1 MNETRRPMTT
11 STVPAHSFLT
21 RVREVFA
28 SLHPTEKRL
37 ADFVLDFPGELASYS
52 ASELARL
59 SGVSNATVTRFVRR
73 LGYTNFEA
81 ARRNVR
87 EEKQAG
93 SPLFLA
99 GRLAGASA
107 GPASSSAAGLVD
119 AHMAQGQENLRRTFS
134 RLQANEM
141 QAVARALLDAR
152 KVWVTGFRSSQSL
165 ATYLQWQIFQVK
177 EDIQVFPTPG
187 GTYGEYIGSMTAQD
201 VVVVFGLRRR
211 PARLRQIMNQLV
223 KTGAQV
229 LFITDENLA
238 RNTSV
243 TWHLQCACMAPGPL
257 DNHVAVIALCHL
269 LANSVIELCDHA
281 GRERLVAIEARHDA
295 LGEF

>member
-1 MNETRRPMTT
+1 MTA
-11 STVPAHSFLT
+11 SKLPAASFLA
-21 RVREVFA
+21 RVREAFA
-28 SLHPTEKRL
+28 SLHPTEKKL
-37 ADFVLDFPGELASYS
+37 AEFVLDFPGELASYS

-59 SGVSNATVTRFVRR
+59 SGVSNATVTRFIRR

-99 GRLAGASA
+99 GRAPDADDAS
-107 GPASSSAAGLVD
+107 LD
-119 AHMAQGQENLRRTFS
+119 AQVVQGQENLRRTFS
-134 RLQANEM
+134 RIRANDV
-141 QAVARALLDAR
+141 QTIARALLDAR

-177 EDIQVFPTPG
+177 EDIQVFPSPG
-187 GTYGEYIGSMTAQD
+187 GTFGESLGSMTAQD
-201 VVVVFGLRRR
+201 LVVVFGLRRR
-211 PARLRQIMNQLV
+211 PARLRTIMNQLV
-223 KTGAQV
+223 KTGAKV
-229 LFITDENLA
+229 LFISDENLA

-243 TWHLQCACMAPGPL
+243 TWHLHCACAAPGPL

-269 LANSVIELCDHA
+269 LANSVIELSDHA
-281 GRERLVAIEARHDA
+281 GRERLAAIEARHDA

>member
-1 MNETRRPMTT
+1 MTAPNPIA
-11 STVPAHSFLT
+11 VSFLA
-21 RVREVFA
+21 RVREAFA
-28 SLHPTEKRL
+28 KLHPTEKKL
-37 ADFVLDFPGELASYS
+37 AAFVLDFPGELASYS

-73 LGYTNFEA
+73 LGYSNFES

-99 GRLAGASA
+99 GRAPETADVSLEAQ
-107 GPASSSAAGLVD
+107 V
-119 AHMAQGQENLRRTFS
+119 AQGQENLRRTFS
-134 RLQANEM
+134 RILARDLHVM
-141 QAVARALLDAR
+141 ARALLDAR

-165 ATYLQWQIFQVK
+165 ATYLQWQMFQVK
-177 EDIQVFPTPG
+177 EDIQVFPSPG
-187 GTYGEYIGSMTAQD
+187 GTFGEYLGSMTPQD

-211 PARLRQIMNQLV
+211 PARLRTIMNQLV

-229 LFITDENLA
+229 LFISDENLA

-243 TWHLQCACMAPGPL
+243 TWHLQCACNAPGPL

-269 LANSVIELCDHA
+269 LVNNVIELSDHA
-281 GRERLVAIEARHDA
+281 GRERLAAIETRHDA

>member
-1 MNETRRPMTT
+1 MTAP
-11 STVPAHSFLT
+11 PAAAPSFLT
-21 RVREVFA
+21 RVREGFA

-37 ADFVLDFPGELASYS
+37 AEFVLDFPGELASYS

-73 LGYTNFEA
+73 LGYSSFEA

-99 GRLAGASA
+99 GRVAGAAS
-107 GPASSSAAGLVD
+107 GPASLSAAGLVD
-119 AHMAQGQENLRRTFS
+119 AHMEQGQENLRRTFS
-134 RLQANEM
+134 RLQANDM
-141 QAVARALLDAR
+141 QAIAQALLDAR

-177 EDIQVFPTPG
+177 EDIQVFPSPG
-187 GTYGEYIGSMTAQD
+187 GTFGEYIGSMTAQD

-211 PARLRQIMNQLV
+211 PTRLRLIMNQLV
-223 KTGAQV
+223 KTGARV
-229 LFITDENLA
+229 LFISDGNIA

-243 TWHLQCACMAPGPL
+243 TWHLQCACTAPGPL

-269 LANSVIELCDHA
+269 LANRVVELSDHA
-281 GRERLVAIEARHDA
+281 GRERLAAIEAQHDA

>member
-1 MNETRRPMTT
+1 MSAQKP
-11 STVPAHSFLT
+11 PAASFLA
-21 RVREVFA
+21 RVREIFS
-28 SLHPTEKRL
+28 SLHPSEKKL
-37 ADFVLDFPGELASYS
+37 AEFVLDFPGELASYS

-73 LGYTNFEA
+73 LGYTSFDA

-99 GRLAGASA
+99 GRGPDSSDASLE
-107 GPASSSAAGLVD
+107 GQV
-119 AHMAQGQENLRRTFS
+119 AQGHENLRRTFS
-134 RLQANEM
+134 RILASDLQAM
-141 QAVARALLDAR
+141 ARTLLGAR

-177 EDIQVFPTPG
+177 EEIQVFPNPG
-187 GTYGEYIGSMTAQD
+187 GTFGEYLGSITEQD
-201 VVVVFGLRRR
+201 MVVVFGLRRR
-211 PARLRQIMNQLV
+211 PARLRTILNQLV

-229 LFITDENLA
+229 LFISDENLA
-238 RNTSV
+238 RNPNV
-243 TWHLQCACMAPGPL
+243 TWHLQCACASPGPL

-269 LANSVIELCDHA
+269 LANNVIELSDHA
-281 GRERLVAIEARHDA
+281 GRERLALIEARHDA

>member
-1 MNETRRPMTT
+1 MTAAA
-11 STVPAHSFLT
+11 SPPAASFLT
-21 RVREVFA
+21 RVRDSFA

-37 ADFVLDFPGELASYS
+37 AEFVLDFPGELASYS

-73 LGYTNFEA
+73 LGYANFEA

-87 EEKQAG
+87 EEKQTG
-93 SPLFLA
+93 SPLFLT
-99 GRLAGASA
+99 GRGASSPA
-107 GPASSSAAGLVD
+107 GTAGTGAAASTNPAGSLE
-119 AHMAQGQENLRRTFS
+119 AHVAQGQDNLRRTFS
-134 RLQANEM
+134 RFSGNDIQAI
-141 QAVARALLDAR
+141 AHTLLAAR

-177 EDIQVFPTPG
+177 EDIQVFPSPG
-187 GTYGEYIGSMTAQD
+187 GTFGESLGSMVAD
-201 VVVVFGLRRR
+201 DLVVVFGLRRR
-211 PARLRQIMNQLV
+211 PVRLRMIIHQLV
-223 KTGAQV
+223 RTGARV
-229 LFITDENLA
+229 LFISDENLA

-243 TWHLQCACMAPGPL
+243 TWHLQCACTAPGPL

-269 LANSVIELCDHA
+269 LANRVVELSDHA
-281 GRERLVAIEARHDA
+281 GRERLAAIEAQHDV

>member
-1 MNETRRPMTT
+1 MTAPKL
-11 STVPAHSFLT
+11 PAASFLA
-21 RVREVFA
+21 RVREAFA
-28 SLHPTEKRL
+28 SLHPTEKKL
-37 ADFVLDFPGELASYS
+37 AEFVLDFPGELASYS

-59 SGVSNATVTRFVRR
+59 SGVSNATVTRFIRR

-99 GRLAGASA
+99 GRA
-107 GPASSSAAGLVD
+107 PDAAVD
-119 AHMAQGQENLRRTFS
+119 ASLEAQVAQGQENLRRTFS
-134 RLQANEM
+134 RILAADLQAM
-141 QAVARALLDAR
+141 ARAMLGAR

-177 EDIQVFPTPG
+177 EDIQVFPSPG
-187 GTYGEYIGSMTAQD
+187 GTFGEYLGSMTPQD
-201 VVVVFGLRRR
+201 LVVVFGLRRR
-211 PARLRQIMNQLV
+211 PARLRAIMNQIV
-223 KTGAQV
+223 KTGAKV
-229 LFITDENLA
+229 LFISDENLA

-243 TWHLQCACMAPGPL
+243 TWHLQCACAAPGPL

-269 LANSVIELCDHA
+269 LANSVIELSDHA
-281 GRERLVAIEARHDA
+281 GRERLAAIEARHDA